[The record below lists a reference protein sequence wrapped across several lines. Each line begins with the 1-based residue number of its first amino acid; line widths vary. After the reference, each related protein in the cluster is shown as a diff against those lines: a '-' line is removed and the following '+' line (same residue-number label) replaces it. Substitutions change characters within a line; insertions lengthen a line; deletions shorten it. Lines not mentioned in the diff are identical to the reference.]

1 MLADNRFIRYAVLFN
16 FAFAVALSLLAGL
29 LAAFDPQWLAPELLD
44 WEGGPLI
51 NNVVI
56 ALGLLAVLQLLLLG
70 LRYWRGGYNEAAI
83 MGMLFLLMAI
93 DLAIYSE
100 TNQLGLDSVLIWGS
114 GYIGVSH
121 IVYFLIC
128 APETPPT
135 QQS

>member
-1 MLADNRFIRYAVLFN
+1 MPAIPRFMHYAALCN

-29 LAAFDPQWLAPELLD
+29 FAAFDPQWLAPELLD
-44 WEGGPLI
+44 WEGGPLL

-56 ALGLLAVLQLLLLG
+56 ALGLLAVLQCLLLA

-100 TNQLGLDSVLIWGS
+100 TNHLGLDSVLIWGS
-114 GYIGVSH
+114 GYIGASH
-121 IVYFLIC
+121 LVYYFVC
-128 APETPPT
+128 APATPT
-135 QQS
+135 KQS